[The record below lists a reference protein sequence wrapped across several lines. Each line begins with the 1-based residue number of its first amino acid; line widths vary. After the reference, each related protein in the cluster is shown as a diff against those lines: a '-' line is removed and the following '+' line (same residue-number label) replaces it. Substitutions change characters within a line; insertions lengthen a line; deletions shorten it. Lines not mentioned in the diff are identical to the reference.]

1 VTRRAWTT
9 ALALW
14 LVALPLAASAS
25 PTRAEPAPAPTQ
37 APSQAQAPAGVTVP
51 SWNELTPAQ
60 REKLAPLQSRWD
72 SMPASRRVNALER
85 MERQARWDA
94 LTPEQ
99 REALRR
105 GARNFQEMPPELRQ
119 QMRASMAATRALP
132 EAERRAL
139 FQLWRSL
146 DPAKRRAWLEAG
158 GPGISPPPAAEAP
171 PPR

>member
-1 VTRRAWTT
+1 LST

-25 PTRAEPAPAPTQ
+25 ATRAEPAPAPAPTQ
-37 APSQAQAPAGVTVP
+37 VPSQAQAPAGVTVP

-72 SMPASRRVNALER
+72 TMPASRRVNALER
-85 MERQARWDA
+85 MERQARWES

-132 EAERRAL
+132 EAERREL
-139 FQLWRSL
+139 FKLWRSL
-146 DPAKRRAWLEAG
+146 DPEQRRAWLEAG